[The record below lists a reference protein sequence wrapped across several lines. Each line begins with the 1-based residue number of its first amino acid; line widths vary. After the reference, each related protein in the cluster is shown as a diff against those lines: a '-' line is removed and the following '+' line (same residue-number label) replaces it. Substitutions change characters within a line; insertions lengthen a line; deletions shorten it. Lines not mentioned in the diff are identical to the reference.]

1 MGYSPG
7 ITELDMTE
15 KIILNLLSHYIFLP
29 HLLYLLYV
37 DGHLGCFHVLAT
49 VKSAALNIG
58 VPHLLPITLRIQY
71 KLLGSVLKALHD
83 LSQPPSTSSLLC

>member
-1 MGYSPG
+1 MYC
-7 ITELDMTE
+7 
-15 KIILNLLSHYIFLP
+15 IFCIP
-29 HLLYLLYV
+29 SSV

>member
-1 MGYSPG
+1 MFLPGEFHGQKSLMGYSPG

-37 DGHLGCFHVLAT
+37 DGHLGCFHVLAI
-49 VKSAALNIG
+49 VNSAAINI
-58 VPHLLPITLRIQY
+58 RACE
-71 KLLGSVLKALHD
+71 SF
-83 LSQPPSTSSLLC
+83 